1 MQNKVEKKWAAYVAG
16 VAGVVSGVSAHGA
29 VISRDVN
36 LPFTVDAPAAN
47 VDFNTDGVV
56 DYQILRGRQN
66 GDATQDYV
74 DLKQGVDAGLASTNR
89 FVRDGATDRIASLA
103 AGTEIGPGSD
113 LDTAVNPFV
122 AATSVNLYDER
133 KTAAGPGP
141 SGNFNP
147 DNIVGNPEY
156 IGVRFK
162 LGGAGIDY
170 YGYLAIDITNATD
183 LTGAITGYGYED
195 TGLSILAGAVGGPA
209 FVRGDFN
216 FDGGVDASDIDP
228 FVLAA
233 NEGDPFAAYI
243 ASAQAAF
250 SALYPGQTLNADVI
264 NQIGDINGDGGLD
277 SSDIDPFVPFANNG
291 GSLGAGAIP
300 EPSGLAVLALGA
312 AVLVRRK
319 GR

>member
-16 VAGVVSGVSAHGA
+16 AAGVVSGVSAHGA

-113 LDTAVNPFV
+113 LDTAFNPFV
-122 AATSVNLYDER
+122 ASTGVNLYDER

-162 LGGAGIDY
+162 LGGEGIDY
-170 YGYLAIDITNATD
+170 YGWIAVDFTSRD
-183 LTGAITGYGYED
+183 DVTGAITAYGYED
-195 TGLSILAGAVGGPA
+195 TGLSILAGQVGGPA
-209 FVRGDFN
+209 LLKGDFN
-216 FDGGVDASDIDP
+216 FDGEVLDSDISL
-228 FVLAA
+228 FVQALT
-233 NEGDPFAAYI
+233 GDFAGLVAT
-243 ASAQAAF
+243 F
-250 SALYPGQTLNADVI
+250 PGRTAEEFTFIGDFNADGEV
-264 NQIGDINGDGGLD
+264 LD
-277 SSDIDPFVPFANNG
+277 SDISGFVNALLG
-291 GSLGAGAIP
+291 GGGRTGVIP